1 MYLNSSYTLIF
12 FSLQGLYFEAA
23 WNNLQEL
30 QVKFANVLHL
40 LRQLRKERNL
50 STFEMWVC
58 ISRNLFLVKTT
69 ELQQYPSARRK
80 PKVS

>member
-1 MYLNSSYTLIF
+1 
-12 FSLQGLYFEAA
+12 
-23 WNNLQEL
+23 
-30 QVKFANVLHL
+30 L